1 MCTETLLLYNFV
13 SKAVE
18 KAPVRFNK
26 GPNSRETPRGFSPQI
41 QKNQNLKNLARRSS
55 SVDNSGQEVIES
67 RDPPKHASLACMG
80 PRNIYR
86 NPASIQLRGLRP
98 WKSGLCDAIRTQT
111 LGKRSP
117 G

>member
-26 GPNSRETPRGFSPQI
+26 GSNSRETPRGFSPQI

-67 RDPPKHASLACMG
+67 RDQACKPGLYGAKKH
-80 PRNIYR
+80 
-86 NPASIQLRGLRP
+86 IQKPCLYTTA
-98 WKSGLCDAIRTQT
+98 WS
-111 LGKRSP
+111 
-117 G
+117 